1 MKLGTL
7 RSFSTAGLLRVC
19 AQISHLPPFFIKCGV
34 KIFANKWRNSSINK
48 EKPPQTLL
56 SAQYM
61 QLSALNH
68 AGWFE
73 AYAQAQQIQWNSIKW
88 RGKCQKMILSK
99 DPIVKKSSPSAK
111 KKSHRVCACPSWIH
125 NKFQRVNE
133 CVSGLPGKASTS
145 WKRMVKKP
153 PTWHGNSLQADWH
166 PRNSPN
172 ALHLHFTYSLG
183 LGQGL
188 TDNAK
193 TPAFSSFISER
204 LMGSSKCHLNANRPL

>member
-1 MKLGTL
+1 MKKLLNKQGETTSNSTL
-7 RSFSTAGLLRVC
+7 CPVHAVKCLESCWLIWSLCSSTTDT
-19 AQISHLPPFFIKCGV
+19 V
-34 KIFANKWRNSSINK
+34 KQHKMKR
-48 EKPPQTLL
+48 EMP
-56 SAQYM
+56 
-61 QLSALNH
+61 
-68 AGWFE
+68 
-73 AYAQAQQIQWNSIKW
+73 
-88 RGKCQKMILSK
+88 KMILSK
-99 DPIVKKSSPSAK
+99 DPIIKKSSPSAK